1 MTGRDPFARWLGDG
15 YAPEVRRHVGFLT
28 VVRLA
33 TNTCYRFTPPFVAI
47 IARGFDIS
55 LTTIGL
61 VLTVS
66 EMSGF
71 LGPVVGRLAD
81 RLPRRRAMTVGLA
94 GCGAGAWIAAASPS
108 PVALCAGITLIS
120 IAKMLF
126 DLGMAGWMI
135 DHVPYERRGRVV
147 GITETSWAIA
157 LLVGVSSLGLVVAA
171 GSWRGGYALA
181 GVAVVIGAVAVRA
194 RMSHEPRPTRREDA
208 GRGWPHGHAWA
219 VPVAMFGLMCASQ
232 CGFLTFGA
240 WLEDRHGIG
249 AAGIAAVGF
258 GLGIVELGASTW
270 SARRT
275 DAWGKE
281 TSVALGAVLMVPA
294 GLVLAVMHDS
304 LLVGL
309 VALGAFFLGFEF
321 AVVSLLPVAAQLV
334 PGREGSGLGIVMAGA
349 TLGRGVMSI
358 GATWLY
364 DAYGGLT
371 WPAVAGAAWA
381 ALATAAILG
390 FHRRGGASRLLG
402 AGAQPR

>member
-1 MTGRDPFARWLGDG
+1 MDPFARWLGEG

-28 VVRLA
+28 LVRLA

-55 LTTIGL
+55 LTTIGI
-61 VLTVS
+61 VLTIS

-71 LGPVVGRLAD
+71 LAPAVGRAAD
-81 RLPRRRAMTVGLA
+81 RLPRRTAMVLGLA
-94 GCGAGAWIAAASPS
+94 GCAAGAWLAAASPS
-108 PVALCAGITLIS
+108 PAALCLGITVIS
-120 IAKMLF
+120 LAKVLF
-126 DLGMAGWMI
+126 DLGMAGWMV
-135 DHVPYERRGRVV
+135 DHVPYDGRGRVV

-171 GSWRGGYALA
+171 GSWRAGYALA
-181 GVAVVIGAVAVRA
+181 GVGVAAASIAVRGRMA
-194 RMSHEPRPTRREDA
+194 REPRPARRADE
-208 GRGWPHGHAWA
+208 GHGWPRGHAWS
-219 VPVAMFGLMCASQ
+219 VPLAMFCLMCGSQ

-240 WLEDRHGIG
+240 WLADRHGYG

-258 GLGIVELGASTW
+258 GLGVVELGASTW

-281 TSVALGAVLMVPA
+281 WSVALGAALMVPS
-294 GLVLAVMHDS
+294 GILLAVSHDS
-304 LLVGL
+304 LVAGL
-309 VALGAFFLGFEF
+309 ATLGVFFLGFEF

-334 PGREGSGLGIVMAGA
+334 PGREGSGLGLVMAGG

-364 DAYGGLT
+364 DAHGGMT
-371 WPAVAGAAWA
+371 WPALAGAAWSLA
-381 ALATAAILG
+381 ATLAVLD
-390 FHRRGGASRLLG
+390 FRRRGGAGRVM
-402 AGAQPR
+402 AGPAQPL